1 MNWWGGLKVKL
12 ISMSDKE
19 TVKYSITNGSI
30 VRVALFGALILALY
44 YLRDLVL
51 VILTSII
58 IASFMDAAARR
69 LKKIRMNRTLAIILL
84 YIVVIGIVAGLV
96 YLFIP
101 ILVKEASNLLNL
113 LSKYIAPTKVLNQLS
128 NNTFTDVQT
137 IASNFSKGSFF
148 ATVTNVKG
156 MISNISTNFIQVAGG
171 AFGGFV
177 NLLLIVVISFY
188 LSIEEHGIEKFL
200 RIIIPAKSEEYVIDL
215 WKRSQRKIALW
226 VKGQMLL
233 GIIVGV
239 FTYLLLLLFGVKYAL
254 ILALLA
260 AVCELVPFGIYLA
273 AVPALSFSYLDG
285 GITLMLT
292 VLIIYSVIHMLEIY
306 MFQPLILRR
315 VIGISPLVVILSVL
329 IGAKLL
335 GFWGVVI
342 AIPVAVSLLEFFD
355 DVEKKKIAL
364 RE

>member
-1 MNWWGGLKVKL
+1 
-12 ISMSDKE
+12 MSDRE
-19 TVKYSITNGSI
+19 TIKYSITNGSI
-30 VRVALFGALILALY
+30 IRVALFAFLITAIY

-51 VILTSII
+51 ILLTSII

-69 LKKIRMNRTLAIILL
+69 LKKIRMNRTFAIILL
-84 YIVVIGIVAGLV
+84 YIVVMSMVFGLL

-101 ILVKEASNLLNL
+101 ILLKEASNLLNL
-113 LSKYIAPTKVLNQLS
+113 LSKYVAPTKVLNQLS

-137 IASNFSKGSFF
+137 IATNFSKGSFF

-156 MISNISTNFIQVAGG
+156 MISNISTNFVQVAGG
-171 AFGGFV
+171 AFGGFI

-226 VKGQMLL
+226 VKGQMVL

-239 FTYLLLLLFGVKYAL
+239 FTYLLLVLFGVKYAL

-285 GITLMLT
+285 GVTLMLT
-292 VLIIYSVIHMLEIY
+292 VFIIYAVTHILEIY
-306 MFQPLILRR
+306 IFQPLVLRR

-329 IGAKLL
+329 IGGKLI

-355 DVEKKKIAL
+355 DIEKRKIAL